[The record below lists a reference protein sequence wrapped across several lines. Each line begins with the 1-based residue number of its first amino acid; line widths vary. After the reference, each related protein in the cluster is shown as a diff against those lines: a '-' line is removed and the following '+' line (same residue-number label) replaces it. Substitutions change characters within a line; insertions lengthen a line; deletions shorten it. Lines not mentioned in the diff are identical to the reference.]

1 MSIKIV
7 PIDKTNIQEWRTSV
21 RRVFGDIPSE
31 SDVKR
36 LVNDRLM
43 IPYEDWSKGSEKVD
57 HNRLIGAY
65 DEETKSIVGTG
76 GADKFDIT
84 VPGGNSLSMAGIA
97 YMGTAPT
104 HKRKGIF
111 RLMMNNLH
119 SQAKDRGDSLAGLW
133 ASQSLLY
140 SRFGYGLATLREDWM
155 INAKSTQLNKSSD
168 SKIKIRFVN
177 KKLAL
182 KEIPEIYNSVWKKQ
196 NGFTDRSQGYW
207 DYLLYENDNTIYNK
221 SGMSGLF
228 FVISYVDNKPTG
240 YVFYNI
246 NKESGIAHEDDKGE
260 LIIQELVSQD
270 SDSNIAL
277 WNFIFGIELVEK
289 IIINRRGS
297 SDPLYF
303 LLENPRMLSRNIIDG
318 LWVRIINPIKMLE
331 SRSYNSTG
339 KLILEIK
346 GQNQDDIEGIYSLET
361 DGVNSEVKKVKS
373 NPDISMRPSDM
384 SSCFFGGITPY
395 ELYKSN
401 NIRCSD
407 SKKLELFSNMFSVSQ
422 TPWCN
427 TDF

>member
-140 SRFGYGLATLREDWM
+140 SRFGY
-155 INAKSTQLNKSSD
+155 
-168 SKIKIRFVN
+168 
-177 KKLAL
+177 
-182 KEIPEIYNSVWKKQ
+182 
-196 NGFTDRSQGYW
+196 
-207 DYLLYENDNTIYNK
+207 
-221 SGMSGLF
+221 
-228 FVISYVDNKPTG
+228 
-240 YVFYNI
+240 
-246 NKESGIAHEDDKGE
+246 
-260 LIIQELVSQD
+260 
-270 SDSNIAL
+270 
-277 WNFIFGIELVEK
+277 
-289 IIINRRGS
+289 
-297 SDPLYF
+297 
-303 LLENPRMLSRNIIDG
+303 
-318 LWVRIINPIKMLE
+318 
-331 SRSYNSTG
+331 
-339 KLILEIK
+339 
-346 GQNQDDIEGIYSLET
+346 
-361 DGVNSEVKKVKS
+361 
-373 NPDISMRPSDM
+373 
-384 SSCFFGGITPY
+384 
-395 ELYKSN
+395 
-401 NIRCSD
+401 
-407 SKKLELFSNMFSVSQ
+407 
-422 TPWCN
+422 
-427 TDF
+427 